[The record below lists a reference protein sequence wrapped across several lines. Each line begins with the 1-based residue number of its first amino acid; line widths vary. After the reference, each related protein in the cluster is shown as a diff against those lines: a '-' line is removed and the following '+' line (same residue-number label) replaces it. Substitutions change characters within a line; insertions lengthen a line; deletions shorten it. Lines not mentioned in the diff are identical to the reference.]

1 MEINTEE
8 EFYAFTKKLFTEN
21 KITKEERDAM
31 ANYVRGIF
39 DALSDYLGM
48 EEKDLIF

>member
-21 KITKEERDAM
+21 KITKEEYNAM
-31 ANYVRGIF
+31 DNYVCGIF
-39 DALSDYLGM
+39 DALSGLGI
-48 EEKDLIF
+48 EEEDLTF

>member
-31 ANYVRGIF
+31 ANQFVEF
-39 DALSDYLGM
+39 STHLVTTQVL
-48 EEKDLIF
+48 EKKI